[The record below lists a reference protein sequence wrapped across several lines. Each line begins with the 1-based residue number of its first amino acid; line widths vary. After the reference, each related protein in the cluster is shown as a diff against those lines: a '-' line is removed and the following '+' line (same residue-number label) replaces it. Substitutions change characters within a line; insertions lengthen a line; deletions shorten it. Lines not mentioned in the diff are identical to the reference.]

1 MAPRNLSRL
10 NGDIELLLKGLPLDG
25 HGSIFVAQDRKKLHL
40 LKALVV
46 GPVGSPYEGG
56 CFEFDMVSQLVR
68 QTLKYAV
75 KKTRSMTSVGNLH
88 RLPSPSQSTHQSINE
103 SMSDDSWCLPSTP
116 PPPQSASS

>member
-56 CFEFDMVSQLVR
+56 CFEFDMVSQTDR
-68 QTLKYAV
+68 HSNTQ
-75 KKTRSMTSVGNLH
+75 
-88 RLPSPSQSTHQSINE
+88 
-103 SMSDDSWCLPSTP
+103 
-116 PPPQSASS
+116 